1 MREQNDPN
9 PSESGIEYEM
19 KYIVIIFFLLVLLF
33 LIPQLFAQALQHEAI
48 VANISVPLRVFDGDR
63 FVEDLTLNDLEL
75 YEDGKPQRIQGLY
88 LIRQTTIERS
98 QTEHDFGPNT
108 ARRFYFLFQITGF
121 NPQITEAMDHFFTH
135 VYQPDD
141 QVVIMTPVKNY
152 MLSQEAFAVKTRDA
166 IVQDIRSALRR
177 DTSVGTSEYN
187 SLVSD
192 LKKIVH
198 SLTAIG
204 TNGERTMFN
213 LESSDSTV
221 SSDLGYLLPRY
232 HDTLQHLEELR
243 LVDEGRFLRFAA
255 QLKRLDEQKI
265 VFFFYQREFRPE
277 IEAGALDR
285 LLTFTQSNHIVQ
297 AQLRELFHFYHREV
311 NLSVKRLR
319 QAFSD
324 ASIVLNL
331 IYLNKYQENIS
342 GIFMREQSEDVFKV
356 FSQVASSSGGIVDTS
371 QNPAAAFAHAS
382 ALTDRSYLLYYS
394 PRAYVRDGG
403 FRNIMVRVKG
413 REYRILH
420 RQGYYA
426 N

>member
-1 MREQNDPN
+1 
-9 PSESGIEYEM
+9 
-19 KYIVIIFFLLVLLF
+19 
-33 LIPQLFAQALQHEAI
+33 
-48 VANISVPLRVFDGDR
+48 
-63 FVEDLTLNDLEL
+63 
-75 YEDGKPQRIQGLY
+75 
-88 LIRQTTIERS
+88 
-98 QTEHDFGPNT
+98 
-108 ARRFYFLFQITGF
+108 
-121 NPQITEAMDHFFTH
+121 
-135 VYQPDD
+135 
-141 QVVIMTPVKNY
+141 VIMTPVKNY
-152 MLSQEAFAVKTRDA
+152 MLSQEAIEVKTRDA

-177 DTSVGTSEYN
+177 DTSVGASEYN
-187 SLVSD
+187 SLIRD

-198 SLTAIG
+198 SLTALG
-204 TNGERTMFN
+204 TSSERTMFN

-221 SSDLGYLLPRY
+221 STNLGYLLPRY
-232 HDTLQHLEELR
+232 HDTLQRLEEIR
-243 LVDEGRFLRFAA
+243 LVDEGRFIRFAA

-311 NLSVKRLR
+311 NLSAKRLR

-331 IYLNKYQENIS
+331 IYLNKHQENIS

-356 FSQVASSSGGIVDTS
+356 FSQVAVSSGGIVDTS

-394 PRAYVRDGG
+394 PRTYVRDGG
-403 FRNIMVRVKG
+403 FRNIMVRIKG
-413 REYRILH
+413 RDYRVLH